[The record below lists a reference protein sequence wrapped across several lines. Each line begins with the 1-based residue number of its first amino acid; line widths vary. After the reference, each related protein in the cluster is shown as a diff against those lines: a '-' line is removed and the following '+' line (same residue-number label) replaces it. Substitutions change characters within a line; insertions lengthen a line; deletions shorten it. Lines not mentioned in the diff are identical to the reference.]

1 MDAVTEVLLDRSH
14 QADRLTQMVVV
25 SLLVHGLLLTAVTM
39 SGRFW
44 QESAPA
50 DEHVMTIMLAGG
62 EGPIQGHNPESAVA
76 IQKAV
81 PDIAKPKNDAPPMLT
96 KPEMVEPIKPPRE
109 TKAITKNEP
118 KKETPQLHG
127 RTPTQ
132 GTEVREGTARR
143 DTGQT
148 TAIPFGGIAT
158 GGNFG
163 NAARTDVGDF
173 CCPEYLTIMQ
183 QRIYANWRPNQGQP
197 GMNTMKF
204 VVLRD
209 GRITNVSVE
218 KSGGP
223 FLDLASTRVL
233 EQAQMPPLPAA
244 YRGDRLTVYLD
255 FRYK

>member
-1 MDAVTEVLLDRSH
+1 
-14 QADRLTQMVVV
+14 MVIV

-39 SGRFW
+39 SGRLFP
-44 QESAPA
+44 EARTG

-62 EGPIQGHNPESAVA
+62 TGPVQGQNAESAKA
-76 IQKAV
+76 IQQAV
-81 PDIAKPKNDAPPMLT
+81 PDVAKPKNEAPPMLT
-96 KPEMVEPIKPPRE
+96 KPEMVEPVKPPRE

-118 KKETPQLHG
+118 KKEPQLHG

-132 GTEVREGTARR
+132 GTEVRQGTARV

-148 TAIPFGGIAT
+148 TAIPFGGLAT
-158 GGNFG
+158 GGNLG

-173 CCPEYLTIMQ
+173 CCPEYLAIMK
-183 QRIYANWRPNQGQP
+183 QRVYANWRPNQGQA
-197 GMNTMKF
+197 GFNTMKF

-209 GRITNVSVE
+209 GRITDVTVD

-223 FLDLASTRVL
+223 FLDLASKRVL

-255 FRYK
+255 FQYK